1 MAHFAHVIDGVV
13 TKVHVVANPVI
24 IDDEGVEHEEWGQE
38 FLAGLHGGEP
48 AEFVQCSYNANF
60 RGSYPGVGF
69 SYDSD
74 FDAFIP
80 PKPFPSWVL
89 NDSFRWDAPVPV
101 PGKGS
106 WDWDEQAGDWVEVA
120 D

>member
-1 MAHFAHVIDGVV
+1 MAHFARVV
-13 TKVHVVANPVI
+13 EGTVVKVHVLANDVI
-24 IDDEGVEHEEWGQE
+24 IDAEGVEQEQLGQE

-60 RGSYPGVGF
+60 RGNYPGVGF
-69 SYDSD
+69 TYDSGL
-74 FDAFIP
+74 DAFIP

-89 NDSFRWDAPVPV
+89 NEETFRWDAPVPV

-106 WDWDEQAGDWVEVA
+106 WDWDEQAGAWVEA
-120 D
+120 